1 MTYKIVADSSCNLFS
16 LEHIAFENVPMKI
29 LTDKKEYIDDVH
41 LDREAMMNDLQ
52 KYKGK
57 SGTACPSV
65 GEWLD
70 AFGDNDVVFA
80 VTITSNLSGS
90 YNSAMDAMHLF
101 QEAHPDKKIY
111 VVDSLS
117 TGPEQDLIVEKLQEL
132 ILEGKSFEE
141 IIEEITEYKKS
152 THLLFSLE
160 SLKNLANNGRVSPMV
175 AAMAGILGIRL
186 VGKAS
191 DVGTLEP
198 MHKCRGEKKAL
209 ETILSIMMNDMGY
222 NGGKIIIGHGLNP
235 NAAANLKAMI
245 QKQYPSAPIT
255 IRDHAGLD
263 CFYAEKGGILVGF
276 EGNKKFD

>member
-1 MTYKIVADSSCNLFS
+1 MTYKIVSDSSCNLFS
-16 LEHIAFENVPMKI
+16 LKQVAFENVPMKI
-29 LTDKKEYIDDVH
+29 LTDKKEYIDDIH

-70 AFGDNDVVFA
+70 AFGDNDVVFG

-90 YNSAMDAMHLF
+90 YNSAVDAMHLF
-101 QEAHPDKKIY
+101 LEAHPDKKIHI
-111 VVDSLS
+111 VDSLS
-117 TGPEQDLIVEKLQEL
+117 TGPEQDLIVEKLEEL
-132 ILEGKSFEE
+132 ILAGKSFDD
-141 IIEEITEYKKS
+141 IVAEITEYKKS

-175 AAMAGILGIRL
+175 ATMAGILGIRL

-209 ETILSIMMNDMGY
+209 DTILSTMMNDMGY
-222 NGGKIIIGHGLNP
+222 QGGKVCIGHGLNP
-235 NAAANLKAMI
+235 NAAENLKEMI
-245 QKQYPSAPIT
+245 LKQYPSASII
-255 IRDHAGLD
+255 IREHAGLD
-263 CFYAEKGGILVGF
+263 CFYAEKGGVLVGF

>member
-1 MTYKIVADSSCNLFS
+1 MTYKIVSDSSCNMFS
-16 LEHIAFENVPMKI
+16 LEQIPFENVPMKI
-29 LTDKKEYIDDVH
+29 RTDKKEYIDNQE
-41 LDREAMMNDLQ
+41 LDTAAMMQDLL

-70 AFGDNDVVFA
+70 AFGDNDVVFG

-90 YNSAMDAMHLF
+90 YNSAMDAKHLF
-101 QEAHPDKKIY
+101 EEAHPDKKIHI
-111 VVDSLS
+111 VDSLS

-132 ILEGKSFEE
+132 ILAGKSFEDIVSE
-141 IIEEITEYKKS
+141 INEYKKS

-160 SLKNLANNGRVSPMV
+160 SLKNLANNGRVSPVV

-209 ETILSIMMNDMGY
+209 ETMLSTMMNDMGY
-222 NGGKIIIGHGLNP
+222 KGGKVVIGHGLNL
-235 NAAANLKAMI
+235 NAAQTLKAMI
-245 QKQYPSAPIT
+245 QKQYPNANIM

-263 CFYAEKGGILVGF
+263 CFYAEKGGVLLGF
-276 EGNKKFD
+276 EGSKKFD